1 MLRRLGLTLVAVV
14 AVLAL
19 SCGGGD
25 DLPQPSPTATPTPAV
40 TASPTATTTA
50 TPATAPT
57 TTPVATTSATPD
69 PTAAATP
76 TGTPTPVATMTAT
89 PEPTPPAVTVTGPLL
104 LISERLGVGDGAG
117 DREVE
122 TWRLFVY
129 DVALDKYWSPFD
141 YRSPDDDDNISD
153 VALPPVQPTGTSLIV
168 WSDGQIRRVALNGEV
183 EAVLFEDSAI
193 RGMNVSP
200 DGTKVAVLYGLP
212 GTLGLF
218 DTATGDQLLGVIGDD
233 PRLASLP
240 GRDMRL
246 YLGYW
251 NVDGSAVSV
260 ASQWGRTAIVAL
272 NGDIR
277 VLPREWTVS
286 SDLRYALQFREGV
299 KLGQHTFGWK
309 SIDVFDVATGNVAAT
324 ISSEGGM
331 EVPYG
336 RFYWVHGEEHAAFGS
351 PTTRSHWELPRALDT
366 ETGETRP
373 LSRAEQWWVD
383 GPAQTDCYPRD
394 YYGDCDVRYDR
405 RVVWEG
411 ADGWTRFLGLVELA
425 TPLPLNG
432 VTLSEVVAE
441 PALAPPP
448 SREEMV
454 GPLLTYEIK
463 GEYRYVPDSG
473 GGLRASATRR
483 VVVYDEGTDR
493 SWFVYDNTQGSRTQV
508 ARGGLLRL
516 NDASTSPP
524 FRLHYVSP
532 DGQSALLDDR
542 WVSSR
547 HFSVSPDGRK
557 VAIRF
562 YGGGLGPDG
571 RYNPARTVVLDIP
584 SGDEILSVVHDDIPT
599 VLGLSLSHEAHYWDV
614 QFRDWGALA
623 WTSDSAGVRLWLV
636 DGDGLDGVAY
646 DILVAL
652 DGDVRLVPCDE
663 GAVRGSPCFSPDNRY
678 LVRGYADQGTEYGAR
693 NWRHIDIIDFDS
705 GQVLWSLESANFLQ
719 EAHWEWASPDR
730 FAWSSGASLFR
741 FELQPPGWD
750 AEHAE
755 VSVIDVTTGEIEVID
770 GADYLARFHPPP
782 RATTDCPENPGHVC
796 RILLDGVAVG
806 EGRWPT
812 IIGFVEFDDAP

>member
-76 TGTPTPVATMTAT
+76 TVTPTPVATMTST

-117 DREVE
+117 DHEVE

-200 DGTKVAVLYGLP
+200 DGTKVAVLYGLT

-233 PRLASLP
+233 PRLAFLP

-251 NVDGSAVSV
+251 NVDSSAISV
-260 ASQWGRTAIVAL
+260 ASQWGRTAIVAVD
-272 NGDIR
+272 GDIG
-277 VLPREWTVS
+277 VLPLEWRVS
-286 SDLRYALQFREGV
+286 SDLRYALQFRESV
-299 KLGQHTFGWK
+299 ELTIHSSGWK
-309 SIDVFDVATGNVAAT
+309 SIDVLDVETGNVFAT
-324 ISSEGGM
+324 LSSEAGL
-331 EVPYG
+331 EEPHG
-336 RFYWVHGEEHAAFGS
+336 RFYWVHGEEHAAFG
-351 PTTRSHWELPRALDT
+351 PPRIRQHWETARALDT
-366 ETGETRP
+366 EAGKVRP
-373 LSRAEQWWVD
+373 LSRAEQWRVE
-383 GPAQTDCYPRD
+383 GPVQSDCFDRD
-394 YYGDCDVRYDR
+394 YHADCDLRYDR

-411 ADGWTRFLGLVELA
+411 AHGWTRYIGLMEPGV
-425 TPLPLNG
+425 PLSLSG
-432 VTLSEVVAE
+432 VTLLDVARE
-441 PALAPPP
+441 ASLAPSP
-448 SREEMV
+448 SRDEMV
-454 GPLLTYEIK
+454 GPLLVYETK
-463 GEYRYVPDSG
+463 GEYRYIPDSA
-473 GGLRASATRR
+473 GGLRASATKQ
-483 VVVYDEGTDR
+483 VVVYDEGTGR
-493 SWFVYDNTQGSRTQV
+493 SWFLYNNGEATQV
-508 ARGGLLRL
+508 ARGGLVRVNAAL
-516 NDASTSPP
+516 TSNPL
-524 FRLHYVSP
+524 RLHYVSP
-532 DGQSALLDDR
+532 DGQAALLDDN
-542 WVSSR
+542 WVESG
-547 HFSVSPDGRK
+547 HFQVSPDGRK
-557 VAIRF
+557 VAIRL
-562 YGGGLGPDG
+562 YAGNSGYDG
-571 RYNPARTVVLDIP
+571 RYYPARTVVLDIP
-584 SGDEILSVVHDDIPT
+584 SGDEILRIVHDDVPS
-599 VLGLSLSHEAHYWDV
+599 VLGLSLSHESHYWDV
-614 QFRDWGALA
+614 QLRGWGALA
-623 WTSDSAGVRLWLV
+623 WTSDSAGVCLWLV

-693 NWRHIDIIDFDS
+693 NWRHFDIIDFDS

-782 RATTDCPENPGHVC
+782 RATTDCPENPGQSC
-796 RILLDGVAVG
+796 RILLDGEVVG

-812 IIGFVEFDDAP
+812 IIGFVELDDAP